1 MPPLR
6 AFRSWDFRA
15 WNKRAARR
23 GSRAAASALAILA
36 LAALAGCAAPPE
48 ETSAPIPNIVQAA
61 PQPTPQPA
69 PPPAPQS
76 APTTPPPAEPT
87 PPLAVQPA
95 PPPVPAKVA
104 LLLPLSGP
112 SAPIGQAL
120 LNAAQL
126 AVFDFPDARLTLLPK
141 DTRGT
146 SDGAAQAAR
155 QALAEGAEL
164 VLGPLFAKDVRATG
178 PIVASAGLNEIAFST
193 DRQVA
198 GANVFLIGFL
208 PEENVSRVVSY
219 AARQGSRRIA
229 ALVPATDYGQRVSA
243 GLREALAANGAK
255 AGPVQVYPS
264 GDVQN
269 MTDALKALTG
279 RDAAPGASGAP
290 AGGNPNAE
298 PTDAADRADQA
309 APSDQKPLGFDTLLI
324 VAGGPPLHAL
334 APLLPSYGIAPGKVP
349 LLGTGLWDDPQVRNE
364 PTLTGGW
371 FAGPPPDGFLR
382 FAKRY
387 QDTFGAEPPR
397 IASLA
402 YDATALAAVLAKS
415 GAPGQRFSGPALTD
429 ARGFAGVD
437 GIFRLLPTG
446 LPERGLAVLE
456 VRPDAFAV
464 VDPAPAAFGP
474 VPGQVSAAAPG
485 GSNSGQD
492 FAQDRVQQQPAAR
505 GGAQAAVFQD
515 NQPVLRQPVQY
526 AVPAR

>member
-6 AFRSWDFRA
+6 AIRSWDFRA
-15 WNKRAARR
+15 WDKRAARS
-23 GSRAAASALAILA
+23 GSRGPASALAILA
-36 LAALAGCAAPPE
+36 LAALAGCVAPPE
-48 ETSAPIPNIVQAA
+48 ETVAPTPNIVQTA

-69 PPPAPQS
+69 PQPAPPPQ
-76 APTTPPPAEPT
+76 AGPTPPPAEPA
-87 PPLAVQPA
+87 PPPVAVQPA
-95 PPPVPAKVA
+95 PPPMPAKVA
-104 LLLPLSGP
+104 LLLPLSGS

-126 AVFDFPDARLTLLPK
+126 AVFDFPGAQLTLLPK

-164 VLGPLFAKDVRATG
+164 VLGPLFSKDVRATG
-178 PIVASAGLNEIAFST
+178 PIMASAGLNEIAFST

-208 PEENVSRVVSY
+208 PEENVGRVVSF

-229 ALVPATDYGQRVSA
+229 ALIPTDDYGRRISA
-243 GLREALAANGAK
+243 GLRAALAANEAK
-255 AGPVQVYPS
+255 AGPVQTYQA
-264 GDVQN
+264 GDVQD
-269 MTDALKALTG
+269 MTNALKALTG
-279 RDAAPGASGAP
+279 RDAASGAP
-290 AGGNPNAE
+290 AGGNPDGP
-298 PTDAADRADQA
+298 PTGVADRADQA
-309 APSDQKPLGFDTLLI
+309 TPSDQKPLGFDTLLI
-324 VAGGPPLHAL
+324 AAGGPPLHAL
-334 APLLPSYGIAPGKVP
+334 APLLPSYGIASGKVR
-349 LLGTGLWDDPQVRNE
+349 LLGTGLWDDPRVRNE

-446 LPERGLAVLE
+446 LAERGLAVLE

-464 VDPAPAAFGP
+464 VDPAPAAFGT
-474 VPGQVSAAAPG
+474 VPGQVSTAAPG
-485 GSNSGQD
+485 ASNSGQD
-492 FAQDRVQQQPAAR
+492 FAQDRVEQQPAAR
-505 GGAQAAVFQD
+505 GGAQAAVVQGD
-515 NQPVLRQPVQY
+515 QPVPGQPVQH
-526 AVPAR
+526 AVAAR

>member
-6 AFRSWDFRA
+6 AIRSWDFRV
-15 WNKRAARR
+15 WNKRAARN
-23 GSRAAASALAILA
+23 GSRGAASALAILA
-36 LAALAGCAAPPE
+36 LAALAGCVAPPE
-48 ETSAPIPNIVQAA
+48 ETVAPTPNIVQTA

-69 PPPAPQS
+69 PQPAPPPQAS
-76 APTTPPPAEPT
+76 PTPPPAEPT
-87 PPLAVQPA
+87 PPVAVQPA
-95 PPPVPAKVA
+95 PPPMPAKVA
-104 LLLPLSGP
+104 LLLPLSGS

-126 AVFDFPDARLTLLPK
+126 AVFDFPGAQLTLLPK

-164 VLGPLFAKDVRATG
+164 VLGPLFSKDVRATG

-208 PEENVSRVVSY
+208 PEENVSRVVSF

-229 ALVPATDYGQRVSA
+229 ALVPGTDYGQRISA
-243 GLREALAANGAK
+243 GLRTALAASGAK
-255 AGPVQVYPS
+255 AGPVQTYQA
-264 GDVQN
+264 GDVQDMSN
-269 MTDALKALTG
+269 ALKALTG
-279 RDAAPGASGAP
+279 RDAAPG
-290 AGGNPNAE
+290 GNPDGE
-298 PTDAADRADQA
+298 PTDAADRADKA

-324 VAGGPPLHAL
+324 AAGGPPLHAL
-334 APLLPSYGIAPGKVP
+334 APLLPSYGIAPGKVR
-349 LLGTGLWDDPQVRNE
+349 LLGTGLWDGPQVRNE

-382 FAKRY
+382 FSKRY

-429 ARGFAGVD
+429 PRGFAGVD

-446 LPERGLAVLE
+446 LAERGLAVLE
-456 VRPDAFAV
+456 VRPDAFAI
-464 VDPAPAAFGP
+464 VDPAPAAFGT
-474 VPGQVSAAAPG
+474 VPGQVSTAAPD
-485 GSNSGQD
+485 GSASGQD
-492 FAQDRVQQQPAAR
+492 FAQDRVEQQPAAR
-505 GGAQAAVFQD
+505 GGAQAPVVQGD
-515 NQPVLRQPVQY
+515 QPVLGQPVQH
-526 AVPAR
+526 AVAAR